1 MPSSTSPFPPE
12 RERTI
17 PLTQYTDMQLDALR
31 ELANIGSGTASTAL
45 STMLGRAVDISVP
58 TAQALAFADAVEAI
72 GPAEK
77 LVTGMVIGVSG
88 DMQATVLLLL
98 GDGDAAT
105 LCGLLGVDPA
115 DEMAAS
121 ALGEIGNIVG
131 ASYINALGAMTGLEM
146 EPEPPQSATDM
157 LGAIVA
163 SVLAGRAAGDDIA
176 LVLDSD
182 LKVEG
187 EDCSISFL
195 LVPSHGGVQELLTRL
210 GLGD

>member
-1 MPSSTSPFPPE
+1 VSPQFSD
-12 RERTI
+12 
-17 PLTQYTDMQLDALR
+17 LQLDALR

-45 STMLGRAVDISVP
+45 SSMLSRSVDISVP
-58 TAQALAFADAVEAI
+58 TAAALPFADAVEAV
-72 GPAEK
+72 GPAERV
-77 LVTGMVIGVSG
+77 VTGVVIGVNG
-88 DMQATVLLLL
+88 DMTATVLLLL

-115 DEMAAS
+115 DELAAS
-121 ALGEIGNIVG
+121 AVGEIGNIVG
-131 ASYINALGAMTGLEM
+131 ASYINALSAMTGLTL

-157 LGAIVA
+157 LAAIVA
-163 SVLAGRAAGDDIA
+163 TVLAGRATGDDIA

-182 LKVEG
+182 LTVEG

-195 LVPSHGGVQELLTRL
+195 LVPSSGGVQELLARL

>member
-1 MPSSTSPFPPE
+1 VATHFND
-12 RERTI
+12 
-17 PLTQYTDMQLDALR
+17 LQLDALR

-45 STMLGRAVDISVP
+45 SAMLGRPVDISVP
-58 TAQALAFADAVEAI
+58 TAAALPFADAVDTL
-72 GPAEK
+72 GDAERV
-77 LVTGMVIGVSG
+77 VTGIVIGVKG
-88 DMQATVLLLL
+88 DMTGTVLLLM
-98 GDGDAAT
+98 GESDAAV
-105 LCGLLGVDPA
+105 LCGLLGVDPD
-115 DEMAAS
+115 DEMAIS

-157 LGAIVA
+157 QAAIVA
-163 SVLAGRAAGDDIA
+163 SVLAGRASGDDVA

-187 EDCSISFL
+187 EDCSISFV
-195 LVPSHGGVQELLTRL
+195 LVPSDGGVQELLSRL

>member
-1 MPSSTSPFPPE
+1 M
-12 RERTI
+12 I
-17 PLTQYTDMQLDALR
+17 QYSEMQLDALR

-45 STMLGRAVDISVP
+45 SSMLGRSVDISVP
-58 TAQALAFADAVEAI
+58 TAQALAFAEAVDAI
-72 GPAEK
+72 GPAEQ
-77 LVTGMVIGVSG
+77 LVTGVVIGVIG

-98 GDGDAAT
+98 GQNDAAT
-105 LCGLLGVDPA
+105 MCGLLGVDPE

-163 SVLAGRAAGDDIA
+163 SVLAGRAGADDLA

-182 LKVEG
+182 LTVEG

-195 LVPSHGGVQELLTRL
+195 LVPSHGGVQELLARL

>member
-1 MPSSTSPFPPE
+1 VSTQF
-12 RERTI
+12 
-17 PLTQYTDMQLDALR
+17 TDMQLDALR

-45 STMLGRAVDISVP
+45 SSMLGRSVDISVP
-58 TAQALAFADAVEAI
+58 TAAALPFADAVDAV
-72 GPAEK
+72 GPAER
-77 LVTGMVIGVSG
+77 LVTGVVIGVRG
-88 DMQATVLLLL
+88 DMAATVLLLL
-98 GDGDAAT
+98 GEGDAAT

-115 DEMAAS
+115 DEMAVS

-131 ASYINALGAMTGLEM
+131 ASYINALAAMTGLEI

-182 LKVEG
+182 LTVEG

-195 LVPSHGGVQELLTRL
+195 LVPSRGGVRELLARL

>member
-1 MPSSTSPFPPE
+1 VTTHFSD
-12 RERTI
+12 
-17 PLTQYTDMQLDALR
+17 LQLDALR

-45 STMLGRAVDISVP
+45 SSMLGRSVDISVP
-58 TAQALAFADAVEAI
+58 SAQALPFAEAVDAV
-72 GPAEK
+72 GPAER
-77 LVTGMVIGVSG
+77 LVTGVVIGVAG
-88 DMQATVLLLL
+88 DMHATVLLLL
-98 GDGDAAT
+98 GENDAAT

-115 DEMAAS
+115 DELAAS

-163 SVLAGRAAGDDIA
+163 SVLAGRASGDDIA

-182 LKVEG
+182 LEVEG
-187 EDCSISFL
+187 ADCSISFL
-195 LVPSHGGVQELLTRL
+195 LVPTRGGVQELLTRL